1 MSCLSITLTTPVILA
16 FSDWQAHPPLLET
29 WLQGEVKTR
38 VNWTCMGGDWV
49 TTNGTDTYPSLQSE
63 LSETPIT
70 APSLPARP
78 SLATDSGGQCLA
90 GSPPQLLYLALPALN
105 LPP

>member
-1 MSCLSITLTTPVILA
+1 MTVLLSSPSHRTMSCLSITLTTPVILA

-29 WLQGEVKTR
+29 W
-38 VNWTCMGGDWV
+38 
-49 TTNGTDTYPSLQSE
+49 PSLQSE